1 MDDLNTAVDLANIA
15 VAANVFLR
23 AKTAAYNPNINDAF
37 NGVSNIAVAAR
48 GMLREKQASAPEF
61 GVSDEMA
68 EASVLY
74 DAAKGI
80 LRLRNLQQF

>member
-1 MDDLNTAVDLANIA
+1 MNDLNTAMDLANIA
-15 VAANVFLR
+15 TAANVFLR
-23 AKTAAYNPNINDAF
+23 AKTAAYSPAINDAF
-37 NGVSNIAVAAR
+37 DGVSNIAVAAR
-48 GMLREKQASAPEF
+48 GMLREKTASYPEL

-68 EASVLY
+68 ESAALY